1 MWIQPRK
8 VWHQILKHCI
18 YHRKF
23 TNAIVMGQKFN
34 FQILYLHL
42 LKIQIWVENWKVNR
56 GTILTLHLMPL
67 QIILELFLVM
77 WAMSFHTVRV
87 GQTHLNL
94 LYAYFCK
101 VLWSLVSVSFRWW
114 VNSSELPLYEL
125 FLLNIFFNYKK
136 QNIFICRS
144 LQKKFCIPLTRIMY
158 FYADRYFYIP
168 YESL

>member
-1 MWIQPRK
+1 
-8 VWHQILKHCI
+8 
-18 YHRKF
+18 
-23 TNAIVMGQKFN
+23 MGQKFN
-34 FQILYLHL
+34 FQILYLHR
-42 LKIQIWVENWKVNR
+42 LKIQIWVENWEVNR

-77 WAMSFHTVRV
+77 WVMSFHTVRV

-125 FLLNIFFNYKK
+125 FLLNIFSIIKSKIFFFADHCKK
-136 QNIFICRS
+136 SFASRQRGLCIFMQIATFISRMNHYRNHV
-144 LQKKFCIPLTRIMY
+144 IV
-158 FYADRYFYIP
+158 
-168 YESL
+168 